1 MITPAQQIAEGGGGS
16 GESVVYVF
24 IGHQFA
30 RLGEGH
36 NFFLQGRALRLE
48 VIYH

>member
-1 MITPAQQIAEGGGGS
+1 MITPAHQIAEGFGGS

-36 NFFLQGRALRLE
+36 KPTNTK
-48 VIYH
+48 